1 MNSHK
6 NLFAFDDGSF
16 QKGKGKEAC
25 QGCYVAIP
33 SQCFILVVYD
43 AMETS
48 IFFSNATCTTCH
60 SRTSRAFFEH
70 YVLFRF
76 SLPRCY
82 FEIDACFKWVLRG

>member
-48 IFFSNATCTTCH
+48 IFLVMRLVPRVTHVPAEH
-60 SRTSRAFFEH
+60 SLSIMCYSVFPCLDVTSKSMRA
-70 YVLFRF
+70 
-76 SLPRCY
+76 
-82 FEIDACFKWVLRG
+82 